1 VLHRSH
7 QRWETIG
14 VLVSRHHRYSGK
26 GTKGEKSII
35 DATYERV
42 CEAHFSIMH
51 QLAVM
56 RPYVEKH
63 LQELHEKNQGEVL
76 IMKQHKLHFTTW
88 LKDLNLPIGKTE
100 EEKAIPLLTSRP
112 HSLVKSWQAYD
123 INGCTFY
130 TKAKDSRS

>member
-1 VLHRSH
+1 
-7 QRWETIG
+7 
-14 VLVSRHHRYSGK
+14 
-26 GTKGEKSII
+26 
-35 DATYERV
+35 
-42 CEAHFSIMH
+42 MH

-63 LQELHEKNQGEVL
+63 LHVLRKKNQDEDL

-88 LKDLNLPIGKTE
+88 LKDLNLLVGEIEEGKM
-100 EEKAIPLLTSRP
+100 IHLLTSDPRN
-112 HSLVKSWQAYD
+112 LVKSWQAYD